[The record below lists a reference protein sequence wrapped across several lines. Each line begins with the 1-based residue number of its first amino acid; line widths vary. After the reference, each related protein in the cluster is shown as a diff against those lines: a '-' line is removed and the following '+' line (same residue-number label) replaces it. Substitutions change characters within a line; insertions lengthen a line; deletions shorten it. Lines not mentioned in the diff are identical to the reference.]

1 MRDDS
6 PKRDCYRDRDATIG
20 EIARTRRAGETQ
32 EITETKPID
41 ETRIGEKRDE
51 GGVRF
56 FIQVRFFIRRHE
68 RRRQAGRTRALLI
81 IIDHHLVDRRMVGG
95 RNASE

>member
-1 MRDDS
+1 MRRILHETATEIATR
-6 PKRDCYRDRDATIG
+6 RDCEY
-20 EIARTRRAGETQ
+20 ETRRRDQ

-56 FIQVRFFIRRHE
+56 FIQVRFFIRRRE
-68 RRRQAGRTRALLI
+68 RRRRAGQEVLLI
-81 IIDHHLVDRRMVGG
+81 HTHRP
-95 RNASE
+95 